1 MTAKRTLLV
10 AIACLL
16 LIAIVSAGQR
26 RRLGPKNRDTIL
38 DARLDPG
45 FTSTSL
51 NRIIFLPF
59 VNELDHPEGAMILAE
74 NFIAG
79 MRQNHPDITIVAPQD
94 AKQLIQDQKLSND
107 YRAFMGNYRNTGVAT
122 MSFLEALPRN
132 GQVDGI
138 LLGRILGF
146 GVLKE
151 TTVLNTTAFGRI
163 SWSKNKA
170 MVGME
175 LTLLRTKDGR
185 ELWWGTHGVQGSKD
199 ENVRDLAKVVGEV
212 FGVYFGR
219 MPY

>member
-1 MTAKRTLLV
+1 MATKRTLLM
-10 AIACLL
+10 ATACLV
-16 LIAIVSAGQR
+16 LIAAVSFGQ

-45 FTSTSL
+45 FTSTTL
-51 NRIIFLPF
+51 NRVIFLPF
-59 VNELDHPEGAMILAE
+59 ANELDFPEGAMILSE
-74 NFIAG
+74 NFLGA
-79 MRQNHPDITIVAPQD
+79 MRQKHPNITIVAPQD
-94 AKQLIQDQKLSND
+94 AIRLIQDQKLSND

-146 GVLKE
+146 GVTKQ
-151 TTVLNTTAFGRI
+151 TTVLNSTAFGRI

-185 ELWWGTHGVQGSKD
+185 ELWWGTHGVQGEKN
-199 ENVRDLAKVVGEV
+199 ENVRDLAKAVGDV

-219 MPY
+219 MPF

>member
-1 MTAKRTLLV
+1 MATKRTLLM
-10 AIACLL
+10 ATACLV
-16 LIAIVSAGQR
+16 LIAAVSFGQ

-45 FTSTSL
+45 FASTSL

-59 VNELDHPEGAMILAE
+59 VNELDYPEGAMILAE
-74 NFIAG
+74 NFIGA
-79 MRQNHPDITIVAPQD
+79 MRQKHPDITILAPQD

-146 GVLKE
+146 GVTKQ
-151 TTVLNTTAFGRI
+151 TTVLNSTAFGRI

-185 ELWWGTHGVQGSKD
+185 ELWWGTHGVQGEKN
-199 ENVRDLAKVVGEV
+199 ENVRDLAKAVGDV

-219 MPY
+219 MPF